1 MKIRARLI
9 KRLEFL
15 FVAVCFFLSG
25 YLVHDIAARFD
36 DDFGLLTQAQG
47 YLAYNYLY
55 ELPDNLLLQRGMI
68 EGMISSLNDP
78 YTVYNT
84 PDQHEINVD
93 TFEGQFGGIGTR
105 LVQDENE
112 AYVLFPFPDGPAYSA
127 GIRAGDIL
135 LSIDG
140 VDLAADA
147 TMNAITALLR
157 GEEGTNVAVRVHRPT
172 QEGSRLDFAI
182 QRASIQVPTVH
193 AYLHPRDP
201 SIGVVEIYLIGQQT
215 PDEINRAFITLTD
228 TGAERLILDLRGNGG
243 GLLEESISIADYF
256 LESGLIVSERYRDQ
270 DTREFYAAPGDAG
283 ETLALVVVVDNRSAS
298 GAELIA
304 AALQQ
309 NHRAIIVGDTT
320 FGKGTVQSIYELQD
334 GSSIHITTAQWL
346 TPSGAML
353 DGTGITPDV
362 LVDTAI
368 PGDDPAI
375 ITALHLLLEE

>member
-1 MKIRARLI
+1 
-9 KRLEFL
+9 
-15 FVAVCFFLSG
+15 
-25 YLVHDIAARFD
+25 
-36 DDFGLLTQAQG
+36 
-47 YLAYNYLY
+47 
-55 ELPDNLLLQRGMI
+55 MI
-68 EGMISSLNDP
+68 
-78 YTVYNT
+78 
-84 PDQHEINVD
+84 
-93 TFEGQFGGIGTR
+93 
-105 LVQDENE
+105 
-112 AYVLFPFPDGPAYSA
+112 
-127 GIRAGDIL
+127 
-135 LSIDG
+135 
-140 VDLAADA
+140 
-147 TMNAITALLR
+147 
-157 GEEGTNVAVRVHRPT
+157 
-172 QEGSRLDFAI
+172 
-182 QRASIQVPTVH
+182 
-193 AYLHPRDP
+193 
-201 SIGVVEIYLIGQQT
+201 EIYLIGQQT

-283 ETLALVVVVDNRSAS
+283 ETMVLVVIVDNRSAS

-309 NHRAIIVGDTT
+309 NHRAIVVGETT
-320 FGKGTVQSIYELQD
+320 FGKGTVQSIYELRD

-362 LVDTAI
+362 PVDMTI